1 MPRKSLLFALLFT
14 FTVFLLTAATAAAAS
29 REIIPA
35 GTLLQCTMDEPSLSS
50 RTVQVGDPILCHLG
64 SVSSFGRSVFP
75 RGASMGGHLQDYK
88 DPGHFVGKGW
98 IEIDFDRLVLPGA
111 EILPLNAK
119 VISAPHYKVDKDG
132 KVRGK
137 GHPTRDAVEWAIPV
151 LWPIKIL
158 TLPARGPFP
167 TLKGETRVT
176 LRLMEDVEVPVRSAS
191 NSVPMPP
198 WASPSRFE
206 ASTTPIWKPA
216 SVIVPAAQAPVMK
229 PAYSTEHL
237 AQQQP
242 TLIVQKGGTAYLAND
257 YWVDGGQM
265 HCLTQGGE
273 EKILPVE
280 TLDLYET
287 VRMNRER
294 NVEFEL
300 RSKGIVEQ

>member
-1 MPRKSLLFALLFT
+1 MPRKSLLVILAAL
-14 FTVFLLTAATAAAAS
+14 LLTAAAATAAN

-35 GTLLQCTMDEPSLSS
+35 GTLLQCTLDEPNFSS
-50 RTVQVGDPILCHLG
+50 KTAQVGDPVLCHLG
-64 SVSSFGRSVFP
+64 YVSAFGRSVFP
-75 RGASMGGHLQDYK
+75 RGASLGGHLQDSK

-111 EILPLNAK
+111 EVYPLSAK
-119 VISAPHYKVDKDG
+119 VISAPHYKVDRDG

-151 LWPIKIL
+151 LWPIKVL

-167 TLKGETRVT
+167 TLKGETRMT
-176 LRLMEDVEVPVRSAS
+176 LRLMEDLEVRLRSVAN

-206 ASTTPIWKPA
+206 ASSASQPQWKPA
-216 SVIVPAAQAPVMK
+216 STKVSDVPNVAVK
-229 PAYSTEHL
+229 SAYLTEPSP
-237 AQQQP
+237 QQQP
-242 TLIVQKGGTAYLAND
+242 TLIVLKGGVAYVASD

-265 HCLTQGGE
+265 HCVTQGSN
-273 EKILPVE
+273 EKLLPVE
-280 TLDLYET
+280 SLDLYET

-294 NVEFEL
+294 NVEFQL
-300 RSKGIVEQ
+300 RSKGVFEQ

>member
-1 MPRKSLLFALLFT
+1 MPRKSLLVILAAL
-14 FTVFLLTAATAAAAS
+14 LLTAAATAAN

-35 GTLLQCTMDEPSLSS
+35 GTLLQCTLDEPNFSS
-50 RTVQVGDPILCHLG
+50 KTAQVGDPVLCHLG
-64 SVSSFGRSVFP
+64 YVSAFGRSVFP
-75 RGASMGGHLQDYK
+75 RGASLGGHLQDSK

-111 EILPLNAK
+111 EVYPLSAK
-119 VISAPHYKVDKDG
+119 VISAPHYKVDRDG

-151 LWPIKIL
+151 LWPIKVL

-167 TLKGETRVT
+167 TLKGETRMT
-176 LRLMEDVEVPVRSAS
+176 LRLMEDVEVPLRSVAN

-206 ASTTPIWKPA
+206 ASSASQPQWKPA
-216 SVIVPAAQAPVMK
+216 STKVSDVPNVAVK
-229 PAYSTEHL
+229 SAYLTEPSP
-237 AQQQP
+237 QQQP
-242 TLIVQKGGTAYLAND
+242 TLIVLKGGVAYVASD

-265 HCLTQGGE
+265 HCVTQGSN
-273 EKILPVE
+273 EKLLPVE
-280 TLDLYET
+280 SLDLYET

-294 NVEFEL
+294 NVEFQL
-300 RSKGIVEQ
+300 RSKGVFEQ

>member
-1 MPRKSLLFALLFT
+1 MPRKSLLVILAAL
-14 FTVFLLTAATAAAAS
+14 LLTAAAATAAN

-35 GTLLQCTMDEPSLSS
+35 GTLLQCTLDEPNFSS
-50 RTVQVGDPILCHLG
+50 KTAQVGDPVLCHLG
-64 SVSSFGRSVFP
+64 YVSAFGRSVFP
-75 RGASMGGHLQDYK
+75 RGASLGGHLQDSK

-111 EILPLNAK
+111 EVYPLSAK
-119 VISAPHYKVDKDG
+119 VISAPHYKVDRDG

-151 LWPIKIL
+151 LWPIKVL

-167 TLKGETRVT
+167 TLKGETRMT
-176 LRLMEDVEVPVRSAS
+176 LRLMEDVEVPLRSVAN

-206 ASTTPIWKPA
+206 ASSASQPQWKPA
-216 SVIVPAAQAPVMK
+216 STKVSDVPNVAVK
-229 PAYSTEHL
+229 SAYLTEPSP
-237 AQQQP
+237 QQQP
-242 TLIVQKGGTAYLAND
+242 TLIVLKGGVAYVASD

-265 HCLTQGGE
+265 HCVTQGSN
-273 EKILPVE
+273 EKLLPVE
-280 TLDLYET
+280 SLDLYET

-294 NVEFEL
+294 NVEFQL
-300 RSKGIVEQ
+300 RSKGVFEQ